1 MKRAILLIVWA
12 GGVAWLAG
20 CGGGDKPTEAKPTEA
35 AAADEEAGAQV
46 TRDEKGNVVI
56 KIGDEMQGNMG
67 LLVAQPAAVQWSPE
81 LKGHGRVFDPATV
94 SAAVGDWISA
104 RGAAEASQ
112 KELARLRTLAEQDN
126 ASIRAL
132 EAANV
137 AATRDAALAEV
148 ARARL
153 QATTSKVI
161 AERPELAAFAR
172 SLASGESALVR
183 IDLPAG
189 GTSPSPSGDA
199 RVVTLSGDSVAAEF
213 LGEAAGVDPQTQ
225 SRGLILLVKAN
236 SSRLVA
242 GEAVTGY
249 LKVSGEPLTGV
260 IIPREAVVRTDGA
273 GWVYVADSSGEGY
286 VRTEIALGHPTDAGW
301 FVTKEVTATNHIV
314 VTGAAQLLSEERKG
328 QIGGD

>member
-1 MKRAILLIVWA
+1 VKRAILLIVLA
-12 GGVAWLAG
+12 GGVAWLTG
-20 CGGGDKPTEAKPTEA
+20 CGSGAKPADAKPTGA

-56 KIGDEMQGNMG
+56 KISDEMQGNMG
-67 LLVAQPAAVQWSPE
+67 LLVAQPAAIQWSPE
-81 LKGHGRVFDPATV
+81 LKGYGRVLDPATI
-94 SAAVGDWISA
+94 SAAVGDWVSA
-104 RGAAEASQ
+104 GGAAEASQ
-112 KELARLRTLAEQDN
+112 KELARLKTLAEQNN
-126 ASIRAL
+126 ASVRAL

-137 AATRDAALAEV
+137 AATRDSALADA

-153 QATTSKVI
+153 QAATSKMI

-172 SLASGESALVR
+172 SLTSGESALVR

-189 GTSPSPSGDA
+189 GTSPSPSGEA
-199 RVVTLSGDSVAAEF
+199 RVVTLSGNSQVAEF

-225 SRGLILLVKAN
+225 SRGLLLLIKTN
-236 SSRLVA
+236 SARLVA

-249 LKVSGEPLTGV
+249 LKVSGEPLAGV

-286 VRTEIALGHPTDAGW
+286 VRTEIALDRPTDAGW
-301 FVTKEVTATNHIV
+301 FVTKAVTASDHVV

-328 QIGGD
+328 A